1 VVAQTFAQL
10 RASGRVI
17 IRDRRKITGAA
28 ATTTGSMTTQ
38 ANTQDRSQCAK
49 NPPTHMKFKLA
60 MAEAIELV
68 SADCMAAKKKCA

>member
-1 VVAQTFAQL
+1 
-10 RASGRVI
+10 
-17 IRDRRKITGAA
+17 
-28 ATTTGSMTTQ
+28 MTTQ
-38 ANTQDRSQCAK
+38 ANAQDRSQCAK